1 MSGAPCFLGLMSVT
15 RTELGRSEWL
25 EGKLICQ
32 SVVLTLAEL
41 DADHRHAFQQLHG
54 CGETRGVWNNGEET
68 AAAHRS
74 WSCYRLSECVWDRLR
89 AVSGTWEVSL
99 G

>member
-1 MSGAPCFLGLMSVT
+1 MT

-32 SVVLTLAEL
+32 SVVQTLAEL
-41 DADHRHAFQQLHG
+41 DADHHRAFQQLHG
-54 CGETRGVWNNGEET
+54 RGETRDVWNNGEET
-68 AAAHRS
+68 AAVHHL
-74 WSCYRLSECVWDRLR
+74 WSCYKLSECVWNRLR
-89 AVSGTWEVSL
+89 AVSGTWELSL